1 MNFLHATRPQEIAF
15 HTGTVDIYWYGVFIA
30 LAIVTGFVITY
41 NYSKKKQ
48 MSTEHVFNLLFL
60 IVVFGVIGGRIGHI
74 IGDLG
79 YYSDNPSELYKIWHG
94 GLAIH
99 GVLLASIFV
108 VYVYS
113 RIQRLSFWLLTDSIV
128 FSLPLMQAIGRWG
141 NYFNQELYG
150 LPTDVSWGIP
160 IEAGRRVAAYATEQ
174 YFHPLFLYESMLM
187 LLVFICLVIIVPSVK
202 LKTGALTL
210 LYFLI
215 FPVIRFSL
223 DFFRIEML
231 SIGPL
236 LLTQWISILLFVTA
250 AFLLIRLYRPSS
262 PKSNGKEN
270 KQANTRKLDDCPC
283 KSRKFVSI
291 DDAIDII
298 MYMSMVVK
306 CCFNILKEDSRI
318 PFFKKDI
325 K

>member
-1 MNFLHATRPQEIAF
+1 MSFLHATLPQEIAF
-15 HTGTVDIYWYGVFIA
+15 RIGTVDIYWYGIFIA
-30 LAIVTGFVITY
+30 LAIVTGFLITY

-60 IVVFGVIGGRIGHI
+60 IVVFGVIGGRIGYI
-74 IGDLG
+74 ISDLG
-79 YYSDNPSELYKIWHG
+79 FYSDHPSELYKIWHG

-99 GVLLASIFV
+99 GVLLASIIV
-108 VYVYS
+108 VYVYCRVQ
-113 RIQRLSFWLLTDSIV
+113 RISFWLVTDSIV

-150 LPTDVSWGIP
+150 SPTDVSWGIP
-160 IEAGRRVAAYATEQ
+160 IEAGRRAAVYATEQ
-174 YFHPLFLYESMLM
+174 YFHPLFLYESILM
-187 LLVFICLVIIVPSVK
+187 LLVFICLVVIVRSVK
-202 LKTGALTL
+202 LKTGVLTL

-250 AFLLIRLYRPSS
+250 ALLLIRLYQSSS
-262 PKSNGKEN
+262 PEDNGK
-270 KQANTRKLDDCPC
+270 
-283 KSRKFVSI
+283 
-291 DDAIDII
+291 
-298 MYMSMVVK
+298 
-306 CCFNILKEDSRI
+306 
-318 PFFKKDI
+318 KD